1 MWALVKA
8 NQVIEIIMFPKSIES
23 SGIVYNKNIFSKSAT
38 EQKKIGLYS
47 VIIDKPAD
55 ERFEMN
61 SVTTYAL
68 DSKKEK
74 VIQTIKKKEKKL
86 NDVTQVDADGKDILD
101 ENGNKVITKGLKSF
115 YIESIKQQANTLLK
129 PSDWLVHRFVED
141 NTKPVAKGDF
151 EFVAPVVAVVSPSA
165 SKRDQDYYE
174 LNRQAEKIFKIQR
187 QQMELQQAKLEAQ
200 QKALDKQLKM
210 NMEKLQKKIKLYEDE
225 LIEQSKS
232 SPDFIKKRA

>member
-141 NTKPVAKGDF
+141 NTKKIPDDVKTYRKK
-151 EFVAPVVAVVSPSA
+151 V
-165 SKRDQDYYE
+165 RDTSDT
-174 LNRQAEKIFKIQR
+174 IITKIQATKT
-187 QQMELQQAKLEAQ
+187 LSDLKKLFSDAT
-200 QKALDKQLKM
+200 
-210 NMEKLQKKIKLYEDE
+210 IKDGKVTTPNTMDSMPQSTIQEYE
-225 LIEQSKS
+225 
-232 SPDFIKKRA
+232 R

>member
-61 SVTTYAL
+61 GVTTYAL

-101 ENGNKVITKGLKSF
+101 ENGNKVITKGLRSN
-115 YIESIKQQANTLLK
+115 YIEFIKQQANNLLK

-141 NTKPVAKGDF
+141 NTKKIPDDVKTYRKN
-151 EFVAPVVAVVSPSA
+151 V
-165 SKRDQDYYE
+165 RDTSDT
-174 LNRQAEKIFKIQR
+174 IIIKIQATKT
-187 QQMELQQAKLEAQ
+187 LSDLKKLFSDAT
-200 QKALDKQLKM
+200 
-210 NMEKLQKKIKLYEDE
+210 IKDGKVTTPNTMDSMPQSTIQEYE
-225 LIEQSKS
+225 
-232 SPDFIKKRA
+232 R

>member
-47 VIIDKPAD
+47 VVIDKPAD

-61 SVTTYAL
+61 GVTTYAL

-141 NTKPVAKGDF
+141 NTKKIPDDVKTYRKK
-151 EFVAPVVAVVSPSA
+151 V
-165 SKRDQDYYE
+165 RDTSDT
-174 LNRQAEKIFKIQR
+174 IITKIQATKT
-187 QQMELQQAKLEAQ
+187 LSDLKKLFSDAT
-200 QKALDKQLKM
+200 
-210 NMEKLQKKIKLYEDE
+210 IKDGKVTTPNTMDSMPQSTIQEYE
-225 LIEQSKS
+225 
-232 SPDFIKKRA
+232 R